1 MKFSRNPKSGILEA
15 YTDDGVYQGEIY
27 TFEDYVL
34 EKEERRKRPFNM
46 DMITKMQ
53 LVSENVCYGPCPKPD
68 DEVEQRLTITENG
81 HVYLSRYR
89 YGEGFGEFELIRKQL
104 LKIPYEKAEELLDA
118 VGEYFS
124 KENRIEYV
132 TDVGTWKLT
141 LTDFVEK
148 TYKAEGTLLAD
159 LMTSRGGL
167 SDMIRKCLGIDDLLV
182 FDGGERD

>member
-34 EKEERRKRPFNM
+34 EKEERKKRPFNM

-53 LVSENVCYGPCPKPD
+53 LITENGCSGPCPKPD

-81 HVYLSRYR
+81 RVYLSRYR
-89 YGEGFGEFELIRKQL
+89 FGKGFGEFELIGKQL
-104 LKIPYEKAEELLDA
+104 FKIPYERAEELLDA

-141 LTDFVEK
+141 LTDFVGK
-148 TYKAEGTLLAD
+148 KYKAEGTLWAD

-167 SDMIRKCLGIDDLLV
+167 SEMLRRYLGIDDLFA
-182 FDGGERD
+182 FDGNR